1 MSTKTTQENC
11 TESNYLSHVLTL
23 TDRISEPARD
33 WIQFLF
39 DKYESNFDRTS
50 AICSEILSLMIL
62 TMGCFWLI
70 GSFYTLLDYFQW
82 PKFLYRYKI
91 QDDKQITLDDI
102 IETAKVAFYN
112 QITVQLLTTA
122 LGSLIMNNLP
132 FDRNYRVPPVST
144 IIYHLVVFVFL
155 QEITFY
161 YLHRLLHYKFF
172 YRFIHK
178 IHHKWQAPIAISALY
193 CHPFEHFLANLV
205 PVLIGPFLMLSHRS
219 TISIWLLIVHIVTLN
234 DHSGYHFPLMPSPE
248 FHDYHHL
255 MFNQNF
261 GRMGFLDYFHGT
273 SERYFKS
280 KYSKRHQVLLSLTP
294 MKILIPDND

>member
-193 CHPFEHFLANLV
+193 CHPFEHFFSQSCACTNW
-205 PVLIGPFLMLSHRS
+205 
-219 TISIWLLIVHIVTLN
+219 TI
-234 DHSGYHFPLMPSPE
+234 
-248 FHDYHHL
+248 
-255 MFNQNF
+255 FNA
-261 GRMGFLDYFHGT
+261 
-273 SERYFKS
+273 
-280 KYSKRHQVLLSLTP
+280 
-294 MKILIPDND
+294 